1 MFYLV
6 VVTTVFICL
15 PMTFVVET
23 DEGGATVTAMMTSCS
38 VLCKPAHMVIVQLI
52 HVTHGSEEKELLVG
66 YLKRRKKKDK
76 CKLSYN
82 NMQTNNVCQKIFLI
96 FFLLILFVN
105 NKPLKYRK

>member
-66 YLKRRKKKDK
+66 YLKQRKKKDK

-96 FFLLILFVN
+96 FFFVDFVC
-105 NKPLKYRK
+105 K

>member
-52 HVTHGSEEKELLVG
+52 HVNPRLGGKGTVGWLLEAEEKE
-66 YLKRRKKKDK
+66 R
-76 CKLSYN
+76 
-82 NMQTNNVCQKIFLI
+82 
-96 FFLLILFVN
+96 
-105 NKPLKYRK
+105 